1 MSFIFFMIVQVSSFP
16 FVKNVYSCFK
26 VCVVE
31 YINNILKTEYIPD
44 HKHRPKNKR
53 SLNGT
58 QSLNN
63 QYMSMKHI
71 DFK

>member
-1 MSFIFFMIVQVSSFP
+1 MIVQVSSFP
-16 FVKNVYSCFK
+16 FVKNVYSCFN

-44 HKHRPKNKR
+44 CKHISKNKR

-58 QSLNN
+58 QSLSN
-63 QYMSMKHI
+63 QYMTMKHT